1 MIFSAITLALLSLL
15 VATEPDPVASTELG
29 HEPDSPVRPSGHDD
43 RDEGPD
49 QSEIA
54 A

>member
-15 VATEPDPVASTELG
+15 VATEPDPVTSTELG

-43 RDEGPD
+43 RDDDSD
-49 QSEIA
+49 QREIA

>member
-15 VATEPDPVASTELG
+15 VATDPDPVSSAEASPPS
-29 HEPDSPVRPSGHDD
+29 EPPARPSKKAPKA
-43 RDEGPD
+43 ESPD
-49 QSEIA
+49 NSRLA